1 MDILNAILI
10 LTLAI
15 NIVIIIEMQKLD
27 LKRKE
32 AENKAL
38 KEQIEIERRFNR
50 IIKNE
55 KTSK

>member
-10 LTLAI
+10 LTLSI
-15 NIVIIIEMQKLD
+15 NIVIIIEMQKLA

-32 AENKAL
+32 AEIKAL
-38 KEQIEIERRFNR
+38 KEQIEIERRFNS

>member
-15 NIVIIIEMQKLD
+15 NIVIIIENGKLD

-38 KEQIEIERRFNR
+38 REQIEIERKFNR

-55 KTSK
+55 KTNK

>member
-15 NIVIIIEMQKLD
+15 NIIIIIENSKLD

-38 KEQIEIERRFNR
+38 REQIEIERKFNR
-50 IIKNE
+50 VIKNE
-55 KTSK
+55 KTNK

>member
-1 MDILNAILI
+1 MDILNTILI
-10 LTLAI
+10 ITLAI
-15 NIVIIIEMQKLD
+15 NIVIIIENSKLN

-38 KEQIEIERRFNR
+38 REQIEIERKFNR

-55 KTSK
+55 KTNK

>member
-10 LTLAI
+10 LTLSI
-15 NIVIIIEMQKLD
+15 NIVIIIEMQKLA

-38 KEQIEIERRFNR
+38 KEQIEIERRFNK

-55 KTSK
+55 KRNK

>member
-15 NIVIIIEMQKLD
+15 NILIIIEMQKLA

-38 KEQIEIERRFNR
+38 KEQIEIERKFNR

-55 KTSK
+55 KTNK

>member
-15 NIVIIIEMQKLD
+15 NIVIIRENSKLD

-38 KEQIEIERRFNR
+38 REQIEIERKFNR

-55 KTSK
+55 KTNK

>member
-15 NIVIIIEMQKLD
+15 NIVIIIENSKLD

-38 KEQIEIERRFNR
+38 REQIEIERKFNR

-55 KTSK
+55 KTNK

>member
-38 KEQIEIERRFNR
+38 KEQIEIERRFNK

-55 KTSK
+55 KRNK

>member
-32 AENKAL
+32 SENKAL

-55 KTSK
+55 KTNK

>member
-15 NIVIIIEMQKLD
+15 NILIIIEMQKLA

-55 KTSK
+55 KTNK

>member
-15 NIVIIIEMQKLD
+15 NIIIIIENSKLD

-38 KEQIEIERRFNR
+38 REQIEIERKFNK

-55 KTSK
+55 KTNK

>member
-15 NIVIIIEMQKLD
+15 NIIIIIENSKLD

-38 KEQIEIERRFNR
+38 REQIEIERKFNR

-55 KTSK
+55 KTNK

>member
-15 NIVIIIEMQKLD
+15 NIVIIIENSKLN

-38 KEQIEIERRFNR
+38 REQIEIERKFNR

-55 KTSK
+55 KTNK

>member
-15 NIVIIIEMQKLD
+15 NIVIIIEMQKLV

-38 KEQIEIERRFNR
+38 REQIEIERKFNK

-55 KTSK
+55 KKNK

>member
-15 NIVIIIEMQKLD
+15 NIVIIIENSKLD

-38 KEQIEIERRFNR
+38 REQIEIERRFNR

-55 KTSK
+55 KTNK